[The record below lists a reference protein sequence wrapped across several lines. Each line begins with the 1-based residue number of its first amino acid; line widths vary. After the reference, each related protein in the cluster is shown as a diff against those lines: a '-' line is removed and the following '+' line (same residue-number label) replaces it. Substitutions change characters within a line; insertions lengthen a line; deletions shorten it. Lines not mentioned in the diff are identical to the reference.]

1 MKNIKN
7 IILTAIITV
16 LAGVA
21 IKMFDGSGDENPVNN
36 AKIEQV
42 TKKLEQ
48 MLSSSDLSQLAKAGE
63 LLPGKDVESESDP
76 TQEESQ
82 DFMQSESQQGPQM
95 VTVGGVSFPLSREYE
110 IVARDELKDHA
121 EAWRIAPT
129 WKPSEEGHRLILKIH
144 PNVLQNVN
152 GMTDE
157 EVGNMLYNYVNALA
171 GVLSRKDGI
180 TLDAEY
186 KVHFDNNADGSYHP
200 HCYSYLNWTEADG
213 LHVYSYTEATL
224 VNGYIVSGSAISPDD
239 AEVKALSD
247 ILWEAVAEAG
257 N

>member
-63 LLPGKDVESESDP
+63 LLPGKNVESESDP

-121 EAWRIAPT
+121 EACMIAPT

>member
-1 MKNIKN
+1 MKNLKN

-16 LAGVA
+16 LAGIA
-21 IKMFDGSGDENPVNN
+21 IKMFDGNSSESTVNDGDSNQPTMNF
-36 AKIEQV
+36 
-42 TKKLEQ
+42 EQ
-48 MLSSSDLSQLAKAGE
+48 MLSSTDLSQLIKAGE
-63 LLPGKDVESESDP
+63 ETQGEETESEPGSAP
-76 TQEESQ
+76 EESE
-82 DFMQSESQQGPQM
+82 DFLQSESQRDVNT
-95 VTVGGVSFPLSREYE
+95 VTVGGVTFPMSREYE
-110 IVARDELKDHA
+110 IVARQQLGNNA
-121 EAWRIAPT
+121 EACMIAPT

-171 GVLSRKDGI
+171 GVLARKPGI
-180 TLDAEY
+180 TLDREY

-200 HCYSYLNWTEADG
+200 HSYSYLNWKESNG
-213 LHVYSYTEATL
+213 LHVYSYTEAAL

-247 ILWEAVAEAG
+247 ILWEAVAGAG

>member
-1 MKNIKN
+1 MKNLKN

-21 IKMFDGSGDENPVNN
+21 IKMFNGSGDENPVNN
-36 AKIEQV
+36 AKIEKV

-48 MLSSSDLSQLAKAGE
+48 MLSSSDLAQLTKAGE
-63 LLPGKDVESESDP
+63 QLIKRDEESDQ

-82 DFMQSESQQGPQM
+82 DFMQSESQQGPQI

-121 EAWRIAPT
+121 EACMIVPT

-144 PNVLQNVN
+144 PDVLQNVN

-157 EVGNMLYNYVNALA
+157 EVGNMLYDYVNALA
-171 GVLSRKDGI
+171 GVLSRKEGI
-180 TLDAEY
+180 TLDTEY

-200 HCYSYLNWTEADG
+200 HCYCYLNWTESNG
-213 LHVYSYTEATL
+213 LHEYSYTEATL
-224 VNGYIVSGSAISPDD
+224 VNGYIVSGTAISPDD

-247 ILWEAVAEAG
+247 ILSEAVAGAG

>member
-1 MKNIKN
+1 MKNLKN

-21 IKMFDGSGDENPVNN
+21 IKMFDGNGGENPVSNE
-36 AKIEQV
+36 KIEQV
-42 TKKLEQ
+42 TQKLEE
-48 MLSSSDLSQLAKAGE
+48 MLSTTDLSQFTKAGK
-63 LLPGKDVESESDP
+63 LLVNGDVESESDQP
-76 TQEESQ
+76 QEESR
-82 DFMQSESQQGPQM
+82 DISESEREPQK
-95 VTVGGVSFPLSREYE
+95 VTVGGVSFVLSREYE
-110 IVARDELKDHA
+110 IVAREELKDHA
-121 EAWRIAPT
+121 EACMIAPT

-144 PNVLQNVN
+144 PNVLQDVN
-152 GMTDE
+152 GMTNE
-157 EVGNMLYNYVNALA
+157 ELGNMLYSYVDALA

-180 TLDAEY
+180 TLDKKY
-186 KVHFDNNADGSYHP
+186 QVNFDDNADGSYHP
-200 HCYSYLNWTEADG
+200 HSYCYLNWTEANG

-247 ILWEAVAEAG
+247 ILWEAVAGAG

>member
-1 MKNIKN
+1 MKRLKN
-7 IILTAIITV
+7 IILTALITV

-21 IKMFDGSGDENPVNN
+21 IKVFNGNGEENAVTNTV
-36 AKIEQV
+36 KEQV
-42 TKKLEQ
+42 SKKLEQ
-48 MLSSSDLSQLAKAGE
+48 MLSSSDLSQITKAGE
-63 LLPGKDVESESDP
+63 LESGGNMESESGQ

-82 DFMQSESQQGPQM
+82 DFLQSESQQGPQI

-110 IVARDELKDHA
+110 IIAREKLGNHA
-121 EAWRIAPT
+121 EACMIAPT
-129 WKPSEEGHRLILKIH
+129 GKPGGEGHRLILKIH
-144 PNVLQNVN
+144 PNVLQDVN

-157 EVGNMLYNYVNALA
+157 EVGNVLYNYVNALA

-180 TLDAEY
+180 TLDREY

-200 HCYSYLNWTEADG
+200 HSYCYLNWREAKG

-247 ILWEAVAEAG
+247 ILWEAVSGAG

>member
-21 IKMFDGSGDENPVNN
+21 IKMFDGSGDENPVDN

-48 MLSSSDLSQLAKAGE
+48 MLSNTDLSQLKKVSEQLINGN
-63 LLPGKDVESESDP
+63 VESDQ
-76 TQEESQ
+76 TQEESEG
-82 DFMQSESQQGPQM
+82 FLQSESQRGPEM

-121 EAWRIAPT
+121 EACMIAPT

-144 PNVLQNVN
+144 PNVLKNVN

-157 EVGNMLYNYVNALA
+157 EVGNMLYSYVNALA

-180 TLDAEY
+180 TLDKEY

-200 HCYSYLNWTEADG
+200 HCYCYLNWTEADG

-224 VNGYIVSGSAISPDD
+224 VNGYVVSGSAISPDE

-247 ILWEAVAEAG
+247 ILWEAVAGAG